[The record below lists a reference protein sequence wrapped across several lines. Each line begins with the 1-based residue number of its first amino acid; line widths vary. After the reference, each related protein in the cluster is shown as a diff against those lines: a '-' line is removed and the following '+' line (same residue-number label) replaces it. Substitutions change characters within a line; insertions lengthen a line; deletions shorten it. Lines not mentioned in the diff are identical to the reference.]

1 MQERD
6 KVGNRRYEEIEKAA
20 KVLGLHDTATMNEI
34 KENYRKLMIRW
45 HPDICREN
53 QKKCEEM
60 VREIAH
66 AYRIIIDYC
75 NNYEYSFRR
84 EDLKRARSY
93 KEYDEWWHERF
104 GDDPIWGE
112 GNRGKNAEG

>member
-1 MQERD
+1 VQERD

-53 QKKCEEM
+53 QKNVRRWCERSPMRIELLSI
-60 VREIAH
+60 IA
-66 AYRIIIDYC
+66 IIMSIH
-75 NNYEYSFRR
+75 
-84 EDLKRARSY
+84 L
-93 KEYDEWWHERF
+93 
-104 GDDPIWGE
+104 GE
-112 GNRGKNAEG
+112 KI